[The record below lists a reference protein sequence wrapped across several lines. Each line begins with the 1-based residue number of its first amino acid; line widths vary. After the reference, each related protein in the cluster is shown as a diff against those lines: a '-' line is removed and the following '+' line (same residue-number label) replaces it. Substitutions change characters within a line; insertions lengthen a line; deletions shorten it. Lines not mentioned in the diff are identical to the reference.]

1 MKYYKYSRKHFE
13 YELRGILINNKF
25 GFLTD
30 ITEEWRKQGNET
42 WERIYKISTKNKSLN
57 IIVFSSIDI
66 NTNQVR
72 EIGGDAVR
80 LVAAWT
86 TKNGI
91 VYKKISKHY
100 RIESLFKNIE
110 RNLIS
115 MQEQLFKLNYKE
127 FSKAI

>member
-13 YELRGILINNKF
+13 YEFRGILINNQI
-25 GFLTD
+25 GFLND
-30 ITEEWRKQGNET
+30 ITEEWKKQGNET

-86 TKNGI
+86 TKNGV
-91 VYKKISKHY
+91 VYKRISKHY

-110 RNLIS
+110 RSLMS